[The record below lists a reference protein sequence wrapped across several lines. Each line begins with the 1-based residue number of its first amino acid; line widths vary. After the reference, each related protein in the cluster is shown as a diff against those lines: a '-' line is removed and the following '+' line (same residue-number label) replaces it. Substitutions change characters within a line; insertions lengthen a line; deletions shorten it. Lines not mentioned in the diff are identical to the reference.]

1 MCWSNSSHKL
11 CVMHLVDL
19 LLHPL
24 FEFFLQFKF
33 FTSSFTAK
41 IILDSFISEAGFSKK
56 YPPVAPLDPLTNLLF
71 LMDFYKKYHISIG
84 SNIGDRL
91 KNIQSSIDLI
101 HSRIASILT
110 LSSIYETESIGFE
123 GDDFLNICATFNSF
137 KSPYYIMN
145 ELLEIET
152 LLGRYRSKEKKYV
165 SRIID
170 IDILLVE
177 DMVINSEELKIP
189 HLEICNRKFVLEPL
203 LEIDPN
209 LIHPISKIS
218 FKEIFSSFKTNQKVQ
233 KKDLCLENPA
243 HLTNITNYNYI
254 AVEGNIGSGK
264 TSLSKLISSDFNTKL
279 MLERF
284 IDNPFLAKFYEN
296 PKDFAFKLEMS
307 FLADRYQQTSE
318 DLSQLNF
325 FSQNIISDYD
335 IHKSLIFSKINLNSD
350 EYNLYRKLFY
360 SLYRSIVKP
369 DLIIFLN
376 QTIENL
382 KTNIKKRGR
391 DYESTISAD
400 YLKKIN
406 QSYSEFFKSRPDL
419 NVKFIDVSE
428 MDFGKNRL
436 DYLSIIN
443 GIN

>member
-1 MCWSNSSHKL
+1 
-11 CVMHLVDL
+11 
-19 LLHPL
+19 
-24 FEFFLQFKF
+24 
-33 FTSSFTAK
+33 
-41 IILDSFISEAGFSKK
+41 
-56 YPPVAPLDPLTNLLF
+56 
-71 LMDFYKKYHISIG
+71 
-84 SNIGDRL
+84 
-91 KNIQSSIDLI
+91 
-101 HSRIASILT
+101 
-110 LSSIYETESIGFE
+110 
-123 GDDFLNICATFNSF
+123 
-137 KSPYYIMN
+137 
-145 ELLEIET
+145 
-152 LLGRYRSKEKKYV
+152 
-165 SRIID
+165 
-170 IDILLVE
+170 
-177 DMVINSEELKIP
+177 
-189 HLEICNRKFVLEPL
+189 
-203 LEIDPN
+203 
-209 LIHPISKIS
+209 
-218 FKEIFSSFKTNQKVQ
+218 
-233 KKDLCLENPA
+233 
-243 HLTNITNYNYI
+243 
-254 AVEGNIGSGK
+254 
-264 TSLSKLISSDFNTKL
+264 

-360 SLYRSIVKP
+360 SLYKSIVKP

-428 MDFGKNRL
+428 MDFVKNRL